1 MATSK
6 PRARKVA
13 PVPTSAMEAYK
24 ALQKSLQIRAVS
36 EDEDDTTT
44 AEEIDFLHSNQA
56 PLLSASVKFA
66 MTEISLA
73 ERLGCVSKVAGKRY
87 FAFERRTA
95 SETFLSRPVNEDLF
109 SDDLVP
115 VLALFE
121 TLENAQT
128 HEELNA
134 SLSAW
139 DSNLLQK
146 TLYSMAMSFCCAIDI
161 QKTGDKKTPG
171 TFFEYF
177 VAYLISRRLRVNPV
191 RRVEIS
197 SRGINISLPTDFIF
211 EPGHRL
217 RNLHVPVK
225 TSTRERVIQV
235 WAHQRVI
242 DGTLGQGR
250 YLGTPVIL
258 TETKLDKKKME
269 VVEICLPEQWQIY
282 QGHISQLSRIYYL
295 DLPQPYMDLNTK
307 LPPISV
313 KPFAEFF
320 FESDALVGV

>member
-1 MATSK
+1 
-6 PRARKVA
+6 
-13 PVPTSAMEAYK
+13 MEAYK

-36 EDEDDTTT
+36 EDDDDASI

-56 PLLSASVKFA
+56 PLLSAAVKFA
-66 MTEISLA
+66 MTEIALA
-73 ERLGCVSKVAGKRY
+73 ERVQCISKVPGKQY
-87 FAFERRTA
+87 FAFERRTS
-95 SETFLSRPVNEDLF
+95 SETFLSRPVNQDLF

-115 VLALFE
+115 VVKLFDI
-121 TLENAQT
+121 LEGQLS
-128 HEELNA
+128 HDE
-134 SLSAW
+134 LSAALAAW
-139 DSNLLQK
+139 DPILLQK
-146 TLYSMAMSFCCAIDI
+146 TLYSMAMAFCSAIDI

-177 VAYLISRRLRVNPV
+177 VAYLMSRRLRVNPV

-197 SRGINISLPTDFIF
+197 SRGVNISLPTDFIF
-211 EPGHRL
+211 DPGSKL
-217 RNLHVPVK
+217 RKLHVPVK

-258 TETKLDKKKME
+258 TETKLDKKKLE

-282 QGHISQLSRIYYL
+282 QGHISQLSAIYYL
-295 DLPQPYMDLNTK
+295 DLPQPYKELNNK
-307 LPPISV
+307 LPPIAV
-313 KPFAEFF
+313 KPFAQFF